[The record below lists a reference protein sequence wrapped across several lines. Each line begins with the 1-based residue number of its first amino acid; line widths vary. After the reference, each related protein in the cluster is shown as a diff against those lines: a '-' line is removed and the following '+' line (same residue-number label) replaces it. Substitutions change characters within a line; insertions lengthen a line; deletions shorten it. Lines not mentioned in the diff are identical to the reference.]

1 MDICSAAPDFRVLM
15 LQKET
20 GLTCLTTDG
29 TLSPMDRGSAQSLI
43 LCDISLI
50 MGRIVID
57 NVFDA
62 LADNF
67 NSVQAARSQTN
78 ILGPP

>member
-1 MDICSAAPDFRVLM
+1 
-15 LQKET
+15 
-20 GLTCLTTDG
+20 
-29 TLSPMDRGSAQSLI
+29 MDRGSAQSLI

-50 MGRIVID
+50 MGRIAID